1 MKRKHGH
8 AGSAKDPKDDLM
20 RLVEREMMA
29 QKSSRQKLREMEA
42 KKIENRDLE
51 EALQRDIMQK

>member
-8 AGSAKDPKDDLM
+8 AGSAKGPKDNLM

-29 QKSSRQKLREMEA
+29 QKPSRLKLSEMEA
-42 KKIENRDLE
+42 KQIENRDIE
-51 EALQRDIMQK
+51 EALQRNIL

>member
-8 AGSAKDPKDDLM
+8 AGSAKGPKDDLM

-29 QKSSRQKLREMEA
+29 QKSSRQKLREIEA
-42 KKIENRDLE
+42 KKIENRDQE
-51 EALQRDIMQK
+51 ETLQKDIL